1 MKALLIKA
9 DDTVQVIELA
19 GALGAE
25 KYVGPYDV
33 INMPSTGAV
42 MVVSDTGLIDEL
54 PRNRR
59 AFLFLVDYANKLAD
73 VAGDAVVFMDDGSD
87 LDLTTLPEWTQRVLA
102 A

>member
-9 DDTVQVIELA
+9 DDTVQMIELD
-19 GALGAE
+19 GALAAE
-25 KYVGPYDV
+25 KYVGPFDV

-42 MVVSDTGLIDEL
+42 MAVGDTSLIDGL

-73 VAGDAVVFMDDGSD
+73 IAGDAVVFMDDGSD
-87 LDLTTLPEWTQRVLA
+87 LDVATLPEWTQNVLA
-102 A
+102 V